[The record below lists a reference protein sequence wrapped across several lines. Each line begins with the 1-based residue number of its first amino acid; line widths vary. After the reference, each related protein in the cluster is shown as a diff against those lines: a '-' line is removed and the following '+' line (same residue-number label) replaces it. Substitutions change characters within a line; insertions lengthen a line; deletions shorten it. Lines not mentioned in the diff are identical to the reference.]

1 MKNNDNPNQPTTLS
15 QTRAILSYLKSGH
28 RLTQLQAIDMFGCMR
43 LPSRIHDIE
52 KLGIVVNRQFI
63 KLLSG
68 KRVKEY
74 WI

>member
-1 MKNNDNPNQPTTLS
+1 MNSNPNKKATDS
-15 QTRAILSYLKSGH
+15 QNRAILAYLRSGH
-28 RLTQLQAIDMFGCMR
+28 RLTQLQAIEMFGCMR

-52 KLGIVVNRQFI
+52 KLGITVNRQFI